1 MTESPIWILLATYD
15 GERFLRRQLASL
27 FAQTD
32 RNWRL
37 LVRDDGSSDRT
48 PALLGAAAAADARV
62 RVMDDD
68 GGRLGS
74 SGNFFRLMHAALAEG
89 ADYFAFCDQDDIWQ
103 PDKLATLRAAL
114 RAGERA
120 AAPCLVYSDLSWID
134 ARGDE
139 IARSHFRASCG
150 GMPEQDHCWLMAMNL
165 IPGCA
170 MLGNRA
176 LLECALRRTD
186 LAHHDWWVALVAAAM
201 GELVRVERPLLAYR
215 LHGGNAI
222 GARSLLARCIGFVL
236 RPLDQLARGYEVHWV
251 AVGNAHALLAAAGA
265 CPLNPGWRAGLEAV
279 VAELGSP
286 RRARRV
292 RAVLAGP
299 ARRVGSARRLLAV
312 VAALKHPPSDAGV
325 QRPPMR

>member
-1 MTESPIWILLATYD
+1 MIESPTWILLATYD

-62 RVMDDD
+62 RVVDDD

-74 SGNFFRLMHAALAEG
+74 SRNFFRLMHAALAEG

-150 GMPEQDHCWLMAMNL
+150 GMPEQDHRWLMAMNL

-176 LLECALRRTD
+176 LLECALRRMD
-186 LAHHDWWVALVAAAM
+186 LAHHDWWVALAAAAM
-201 GELVRVERPLLAYR
+201 GELVRVAPWANSCAWSVPCLPIACM
-215 LHGGNAI
+215 
-222 GARSLLARCIGFVL
+222 GATPSAPARCLPAASVSFCGRSINWHADTRCTGP
-236 RPLDQLARGYEVHWV
+236 RWTTRARC
-251 AVGNAHALLAAAGA
+251 L
-265 CPLNPGWRAGLEAV
+265 
-279 VAELGSP
+279 SP
-286 RRARRV
+286 RGGA
-292 RAVLAGP
+292 P
-299 ARRVGSARRLLAV
+299 
-312 VAALKHPPSDAGV
+312 
-325 QRPPMR
+325 